1 MNKMKINLKSIKVK
15 LLIYS
20 TTIILFTFISFIF
33 AIIYIK
39 SDDSYQS
46 AEDFE
51 HILFILIPILFLL
64 MISVAWFVVNR
75 VLNKV
80 QIIIDEVS
88 RIKVDDFSTRLTVLN
103 TNDEIDEL
111 IYTFNNL
118 LNKVE
123 LSVTKIKRFSNDVSH
138 ELKTPLTVI
147 IGELELGLRKS
158 RTEDEYKEILN
169 TSLDESKVLKE
180 LIDNLLFLSNMDDKR
195 IKNKFEAIDVDEVL
209 IDIISSFKILL
220 EEKKINIEFVEFENI
235 NIQGNL
241 QLIKV
246 MLSNIVQNSIKYS
259 NENTKIQ
266 ITLKDNI
273 CIVKDYG
280 IGIKKEYLNKIFD
293 RFYRVDES
301 RARGGYG
308 LGLSIVYDICNLH
321 DIKIEINSQYQK
333 YTQVK
338 FTF

>member
-1 MNKMKINLKSIKVK
+1 MKINLKSIKSK
-15 LLIYS
+15 LLIFS
-20 TTIILFTFISFIF
+20 STIILLTFISFTL

-39 SDDSYQS
+39 NDASYQTV
-46 AEDFE
+46 EDME
-51 HILFILIPILFLL
+51 HILFITIPILFLL
-64 MISVAWFVVNR
+64 MIVMAW
-75 VLNKV
+75 LILTKILKKV
-80 QIIIDEVS
+80 KNIIDEVS

-103 TNDEIDEL
+103 INDEIDEL

-123 LSVTKIKRFSNDVSH
+123 LSVNKIKRFSNDVSH

-169 TSLDESKVLKE
+169 TSLEESKVLKE

-195 IKNKFEAIDVDEVL
+195 IKNKFEAIDIDELL

-220 EEKKINIEFVEFENI
+220 EDKKINIEFVEFENI

-241 QLIKV
+241 QLIKI

-266 ITLKDNI
+266 ITLQDNI

-280 IGIKKEYLNKIFD
+280 IGIKEEYVKKIFD
-293 RFYRVDES
+293 RFYRIDES
-301 RARGGYG
+301 RTRGGYG
-308 LGLSIVYDICNLH
+308 LGLSIVNDIANLH
-321 DIKIEINSQYQK
+321 DINIELNSQYGK

>member
-1 MNKMKINLKSIKVK
+1 MKINLKSIKSK
-15 LLIYS
+15 LLIFS
-20 TTIILFTFISFIF
+20 ITIITFVFISFF
-33 AIIYIK
+33 LAIMYIK
-39 SDDSYQS
+39 SDGAYKTI
-46 AEDFE
+46 EEYE
-51 HILFILIPILFLL
+51 HILFITIPILFLL
-64 MISVAWFVVNR
+64 MIAMAWFI
-75 VLNKV
+75 LNKV
-80 QIIIDEVS
+80 LKKVQVIIDEVS
-88 RIKVDDFSTRLTVLN
+88 RIKVDDFSTRLTILN
-103 TNDEIDEL
+103 TNDEIDKL
-111 IYTFNNL
+111 IYTFNSL

-123 LSVTKIKRFSNDVSH
+123 LSVNKIKRFSNDVSH

-147 IGELELGLRKS
+147 IGELELGLRKP
-158 RTEDEYKEILN
+158 RTELEYKEILN
-169 TSLDESKVLKE
+169 TSLEESKVLKE
-180 LIDNLLFLSNMDDKR
+180 LIDNLLFLSNMNDKR

-220 EEKKINIEFVEFENI
+220 EDKKINIEFVEFENI

-280 IGIKKEYLNKIFD
+280 IGIKKEYLNNIFD

-301 RARGGYG
+301 RARSGYG
-308 LGLSIVYDICNLH
+308 LGLSIVHDICNLH